1 MMRIYGTASVSEFL
15 GENLIYRNMVP
26 VDARLPSLEN
36 LRESAGLAPGITPR
50 KSTLE
55 YAQVISNILKA
66 AKKLDT
72 SGTPIERLI
81 FVGDTLLNDSTAFNN
96 ICRAGNWPGLAFI
109 GAEKDAPLQINI
121 DEVDAGAV
129 MHTNR
134 WAALGQFQTFC
145 DQRGFSIDRKTVVL
159 LDLDKTTLGARGR
172 NDRVIDQ
179 VRVEAAI
186 DTVSGVL
193 DDRFDYNAFQTT
205 YDTFNQP
212 RFHAFTTDNQDYL
225 VYVCLVVGTGLYKQ
239 SELEKN
245 LEDSVYPDFDAF
257 LEGVEQRS
265 GNLTPKIIELH
276 QDFYRRVKLGD
287 PTPFKAFR
295 RAEYL
300 ATAAR
305 MGKLGTGT
313 PVEVVLTQE
322 IVITH
327 EVRELMLTWREQ
339 GALLFGLSDK
349 PDEASFPS
357 PEMES
362 KGYQPIHRIEACVVG
377 ESLG

>member
-1 MMRIYGTASVSEFL
+1 MRIYGTASVSEFL

-26 VDARLPSLEN
+26 VDARLPSLDN
-36 LRESAGLAPGITPR
+36 LRASAGLGPGITPR
-50 KSTLE
+50 KSTPE

-72 SGTPIERLI
+72 SDTPIERLI

-109 GAEKDAPLQINI
+109 GAEKDAPLQINV
-121 DEVDAGAV
+121 DEVEAGAV

-145 DQRGFSIDRKTVVL
+145 DQRGFPIDRKTVVL

-186 DTVSGVL
+186 DTVSVVL

-245 LEDSVYPDFDAF
+245 LEDAVYPDFDAF

-362 KGYQPIHRIEACVVG
+362 KGYQPIHRIEASVVG
-377 ESLG
+377 ESFG